1 MAKPVDLEL
10 KKAFTELHLKMVE
23 TSGKIQIIDSQIDV
37 LKRVMQHVDITQR
50 EISSF
55 PPDTKT
61 YESVGRMFLLTNL
74 EDVKNNLK
82 TRESQLTARTTE
94 LENNKQYLE
103 KNLKESEDNIREMVE
118 QRKAGIK
125 QSDAKSN

>member
-10 KKAFTELHLKMVE
+10 KKAFTELQLKMVE
-23 TSGKIQIIDSQIDV
+23 SSEKIQSIDSQIDM
-37 LKRVMQHVDITQR
+37 LIRAMQHVDITQR
-50 EISSF
+50 ELSSF
-55 PPDTKT
+55 PPTTKT
-61 YESVGRMFLLTNL
+61 YEAVGRMFVLTNL
-74 EDVKNNLK
+74 DDVKNTLK
-82 TRESQLTARTTE
+82 ARESQLTARTTE

-125 QSDAKSN
+125 LSDAKSN